1 MPSFECKRLPC
12 LVVRLLISSCPIGT
26 NRTLYPFLHWKSR
39 FCDEMGHF
47 CDEMGHFCTLRPSS
61 ARLHAF
67 YLHLTLFACTALI
80 FNALRRVGYS
90 AQCLH
95 TFALPAR
102 RLFTPCTGCFFD
114 NNGQQKRLR
123 QVELPVGTTD
133 ISTYCKRYNALAQV
147 PKCWVLTGVVLS
159 VQGGQDAHRACR

>member
-1 MPSFECKRLPC
+1 MQTIALSC
-12 LVVRLLISSCPIGT
+12 CPIAHKLLSDWYQSD
-26 NRTLYPFLHWKSR
+26 TLPV
-39 FCDEMGHF
+39 
-47 CDEMGHFCTLRPSS
+47 FCTGKAVLAIKWGISAMKWGIFALYAPSS

-90 AQCLH
+90 AQSLH

-114 NNGQQKRLR
+114 NNEQQKRLR

-147 PKCWVLTGVVLS
+147 PICWVQISAVQA
-159 VQGGQDAHRACR
+159 VQGGAGCT

>member
-26 NRTLYPFLHWKSR
+26 NRTLYPFFAPEWPFCDEMGH

-67 YLHLTLFACTALI
+67 YLHLTLFVCTALI
-80 FNALRRVGYS
+80 FNALRRAGKS
-90 AQCLH
+90 EQNLH
-95 TFALPAR
+95 TLCTAC
-102 RLFTPCTGCFFD
+102 TPSSNRQIVTYGAK
-114 NNGQQKRLR
+114 NG
-123 QVELPVGTTD
+123 VG
-133 ISTYCKRYNALAQV
+133 
-147 PKCWVLTGVVLS
+147 
-159 VQGGQDAHRACR
+159 

>member
-1 MPSFECKRLPC
+1 M
-12 LVVRLLISSCPIGT
+12 VPIGHFT
-26 NRTLYPFLHWKSR
+26 RFLHRKGR
-39 FCDEMGHF
+39 FSDKMGHF

-90 AQCLH
+90 AQCIH

-147 PKCWVLTGVVLS
+147 PICWVQTMPCRQCRCRAGCAGS
-159 VQGGQDAHRACR
+159 VQALCRFTYTP

>member
-26 NRTLYPFLHWKSR
+26 NRTLYPFLHRKGR

-61 ARLHAF
+61 TRLHAF

-80 FNALRRVGYS
+80 FNALRRVGY
-90 AQCLH
+90 AALCLH
-95 TFALPAR
+95 TLCTLPTHP
-102 RLFTPCTGCFFD
+102 LHCLHGCCS
-114 NNGQQKRLR
+114 R
-123 QVELPVGTTD
+123 
-133 ISTYCKRYNALAQV
+133 LAQV
-147 PKCWVLTGVVLS
+147 VFSITMGSKN
-159 VQGGQDAHRACR
+159 ACGR